1 MFSVGIEGDQ
11 WCEMIYRSKSLKV
24 LQNHYHF
31 FPGNFMKGENTCFW
45 SVSSLSPKIMYIE
58 TQTVNHLL

>member
-31 FPGNFMKGENTCFW
+31 FPGNFMKGENTCF
-45 SVSSLSPKIMYIE
+45 
-58 TQTVNHLL
+58 